1 MQYGAYVSLKYLQFI
16 ASNLWALLF
25 IVVILVVLFI
35 KKRK

>member
-25 IVVILVVLFI
+25 IVLILVILLI
-35 KKRK
+35 KRRK